1 MAEGGFDLNE
11 LFRLDV
17 TDDLAELDML
27 DTEIDED
34 NLEEPDSSFK
44 NVSKGEFVAVLT
56 RIRDRDCNILDEAI
70 FAEKRLTNIEEK
82 EANILPFLVSTGT
95 VVAICCR
102 QEV

>member
-11 LFRLDV
+11 IFRLDV

-34 NLEEPDSSFK
+34 NLEEPDSSK
-44 NVSKGEFVAVLT
+44 TVSKGEFIAVLT